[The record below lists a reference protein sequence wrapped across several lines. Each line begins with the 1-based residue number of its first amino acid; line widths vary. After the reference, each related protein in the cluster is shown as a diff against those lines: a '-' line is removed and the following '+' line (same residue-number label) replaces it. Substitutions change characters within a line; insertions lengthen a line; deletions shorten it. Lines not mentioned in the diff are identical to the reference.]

1 MGRTN
6 WFQRWLLLVLL
17 VWMTFPRVVASRSYS
32 CTFSRSMSQSPYDT
46 KGNRSRQKHKHEWTW
61 QCAKCGRRFTDIL
74 HRMSTIYA
82 LYCRGIIP
90 PPGWY
95 DQAESRI
102 CQQVISQ
109 VQVHLP
115 DPLTTRARAMICGK
129 KKKKNQQP
137 VIGSQ
142 WLDRP
147 VALRLWRSRLW
158 TGSGRSVDCP
168 TYFWHEFLG
177 ISWVLQGCS
186 EFCTCCRQLFFM
198 NIHQKFQNHSI
209 VKSKNK
215 SCCRSTSRAWSCSSY
230 RSSFRLRKWA
240 QEIVHINSI
249 FTWRIIR
256 IWWWIT
262 VMSTSAIVS
271 SQCPL
276 RTKGRAQEQYS
287 LLGRGAFV
295 VARRVSI
302 PWQWQFSVHH
312 SRPLLWC
319 NIFSGW
325 LTVAVSWFRS
335 SVVLTL
341 SKQVQL
347 SLFVWG

>member
-1 MGRTN
+1 MCQMRKAIYRYSTPN
-6 WFQRWLLLVLL
+6 EYHLCSVLSWHNPASWL
-17 VWMTFPRVVASRSYS
+17 VWP
-32 CTFSRSMSQSPYDT
+32 
-46 KGNRSRQKHKHEWTW
+46 
-61 QCAKCGRRFTDIL
+61 
-74 HRMSTIYA
+74 
-82 LYCRGIIP
+82 
-90 PPGWY
+90 
-95 DQAESRI
+95 SRI
-102 CQQVISQ
+102 KNMPASHQSGSGS
-109 VQVHLP
+109 LAWSS
-115 DPLTTRARAMICGK
+115 DYTRTCHDLW
-129 KKKKNQQP
+129 KKKNQQP